1 VAAVKAAVT
10 TKPPVKGQPRGKG
23 KGKRRKETFDT
34 AGAETERA
42 STEATKADQA
52 VSWGPLEPVRGLLEP
67 IVSIFKPFISTQ
79 LIIGVL
85 VLLLAQSWFFGSGRR
100 NTGVGYPLT
109 QPERLAA
116 YEAMWQ
122 REEAELWDWLEG
134 RVGLEDGIP
143 KQQDSL
149 LARQKAIKSNAM
161 GRKIDQLVMKQ
172 GQAEDA
178 MRVTGERL
186 EAFKEAWEKRKV
198 NKVKS

>member
-1 VAAVKAAVT
+1 MAAVKAAVT

-198 NKVKS
+198 NKFKS

>member
-79 LIIGVL
+79 LVIGVL
-85 VLLLAQSWFFGSGRR
+85 VLLLAQSWLFGSGRR

-122 REEAELWDWLEG
+122 REEADLWDWLEG

-149 LARQKAIKSNAM
+149 LTRQKAIKSNAM

>member
-1 VAAVKAAVT
+1 MAAVKAAVT

-79 LIIGVL
+79 LVIGVL
-85 VLLLAQSWFFGSGRR
+85 VLLLAQSWLFGSGRR

-122 REEAELWDWLEG
+122 REEADLWDWLEG

-149 LARQKAIKSNAM
+149 LTRQKAIKSNAM

>member
-198 NKVKS
+198 NKFKS